1 MRRSRSVLLSG
12 LFGLVFLGSAVPA
25 SAAPDAGRPPAGTVL
40 DNFTFVGHSGL
51 DGFGDYGD
59 LYAHGNYAYIGSR
72 CAAAHQGGD
81 GVQVVDISRPNRPR
95 LVSKLPNPAYTRAED
110 VTVLDVHTPSFTG
123 ALAVV
128 GIQACFGSG
137 HEAEVVPGVRLFNV
151 TDPAH
156 PALLG
161 HWDLPQGTIG
171 CHEIDAVQR
180 ADGQVL
186 VACARNLVDHRNS
199 KGATALH
206 LIDATNPAGPT
217 TRADWSLNVDPNQ
230 GVGCTA
236 AQFAHS
242 ARFEDGGNSVYVSY
256 WDAGT
261 VHLDISKPA
270 APAVVS
276 DTKITPPDEDGDN
289 HSMTLAHNG
298 QWLIINT
305 EDTSPADCPGDS
317 AFGGWGEVHVYDNSN
332 PKQPVFLGT
341 FSTSDSRSTRTDGE
355 FTDHN
360 TEVAAHDQFFSSW
373 YSDGIVWWTMTG
385 HGVSAQRGQF
395 VPPPNSDGS
404 SSEVWGVYVD
414 KIHNVILAS
423 DITNGLWIV
432 KPNRLGS
439 F

>member
-1 MRRSRSVLLSG
+1 MRRSRSVLLGS
-12 LFGLVFLGSAVPA
+12 LFGLVLLGSSVPA
-25 SAAPDAGRPPAGTVL
+25 GAAPDAVRPPAGTVL
-40 DNFTFVGHSGL
+40 ENFTFVGHSGL

-72 CAAAHQGGD
+72 CSSTHQGGD
-81 GVQVVDISRPNRPR
+81 GVQVVDISWPNRPR

-206 LIDATNPAGPT
+206 LIDATNPAAPA
-217 TRADWSLNVDPNQ
+217 TRADWSLGADPNQ
-230 GVGCTA
+230 GVGCTT

-298 QWLIINT
+298 KWLIINT
-305 EDTSPADCPGDS
+305 EDTSPSDCPGDS
-317 AFGGWGEVHVYDNSN
+317 AFGGWGEIHVYDNSN
-332 PKQPVFLGT
+332 PKQPAFLGT
-341 FSTSDSRSTRTDGE
+341 FSTSDSRSTRIDGE

-360 TEVAAHDQFFSSW
+360 TEVAGHDQFFSSW
-373 YSDGIVWWTMTG
+373 YSDGIVWWTMTE
-385 HGVSAQRGQF
+385 HGVSTQRGQF
-395 VPPPNSDGS
+395 VPPPTSDGS

-423 DITNGLWIV
+423 DMTNGLWIV
-432 KPNRLGS
+432 KPNRLGT